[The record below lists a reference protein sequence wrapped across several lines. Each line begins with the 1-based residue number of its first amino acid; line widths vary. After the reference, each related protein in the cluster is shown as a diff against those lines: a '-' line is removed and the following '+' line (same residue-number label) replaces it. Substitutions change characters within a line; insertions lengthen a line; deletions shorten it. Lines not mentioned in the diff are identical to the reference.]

1 VILLELNIIGGVV
14 MPWSLLIFLIILF
27 IFFFPIAKN
36 RSLNYRRFKQIK
48 SLEEKRESKIITL
61 IHRQEILSLV
71 GIPFTRYI
79 DIDDSE
85 EILRAIR
92 ATADEKPI
100 DLILHTPGGLVL
112 AAEQIARAVENHSGN
127 VTVMIPH
134 YAMSGGT
141 LIALAADE
149 IIMDHNAVL
158 GPVDPQISGY
168 PAESIMNVARQK
180 SIDEISDE
188 TLILDNIAQKA
199 VQQLEHFIRKLL
211 KDKLADNEI
220 DNIIENLCHGKYT
233 HDFPITCEIL
243 RELKLDYSVELPEE
257 VYNLMELYP
266 QPKGRKP
273 SVYHVAGKS

>member
-1 VILLELNIIGGVV
+1 
-14 MPWSLLIFLIILF
+14 MPWSLFIFLIFLFLILF
-27 IFFFPIAKN
+27 PLVKS
-36 RSLNYRRFKQIK
+36 RSLNYKRFKQIK

-61 IHRQEILSLV
+61 IHRQEVLSLV
-71 GIPFTRYI
+71 GIPFTRFI

-92 ATADEKPI
+92 ATADDKPI

-112 AAEQIARAVENHSGN
+112 AAEQIARAVDNHPGR

-158 GPVDPQISGY
+158 GPVDPQINGF

-180 SIDEISDE
+180 SFDEISDE

-211 KDKLADNEI
+211 KDKLTEAEI
-220 DNIIENLCHGKYT
+220 ENIIKNLCHGKYT

-243 RELKLDYSVELPEE
+243 RELNLDYSIELPEE

-273 SVYHVAGKS
+273 SVYHVSSKS